1 MVDSKENYKFDL
13 GVKGLIF
20 KHLALWIQNPI
31 NIFNKTPGT
40 QGTEWYLG
48 LFFHLYI
55 FLKGVTISL
64 HFSIIVFY
72 FYLFNLFYSKTTKIG
87 RNTEISEGIQIW

>member
-31 NIFNKTPGT
+31 NISSKL
-40 QGTEWYLG
+40 QGHRAL
-48 LFFHLYI
+48 
-55 FLKGVTISL
+55 
-64 HFSIIVFY
+64 
-72 FYLFNLFYSKTTKIG
+72 N
-87 RNTEISEGIQIW
+87 GI